1 MEVIHMEDWTL
12 TLEERFEIAL
22 SLELGIPLS
31 KLKDVLSQR
40 EYIAYQKY
48 FYTMGFGSEA
58 SFLRSGN
65 QIITIIQQIS
75 GAMGGKPA
83 KLKIEE
89 IYPQLTLPKDK
100 EGKVR
105 PQGNYAVDWDSS
117 SERERQQLTLA
128 GIYDEDGIPIKMKK
142 TT

>member
-1 MEVIHMEDWTL
+1 
-12 TLEERFEIAL
+12 
-22 SLELGIPLS
+22 
-31 KLKDVLSQR
+31 
-40 EYIAYQKY
+40 
-48 FYTMGFGSEA
+48 
-58 SFLRSGN
+58 
-65 QIITIIQQIS
+65 
-75 GAMGGKPA
+75 MGGKPA

>member
-1 MEVIHMEDWTL
+1 MEDWTL
-12 TLEERFEIAL
+12 TMEERFEIAL

-40 EYIAYQKY
+40 EYVAYQKY
-48 FYTMGFGSEA
+48 FYTIGFGSEA

-65 QIITIIQQIS
+65 QIITIIQQIN
-75 GAMGGKPA
+75 GAMGGKA
-83 KLKIEE
+83 IKLKVEE
-89 IYPQLTLPKDK
+89 IYPQLVVPRSGP
-100 EGKVR
+100 EEKVR

-117 SERERQQLTLA
+117 SEREKQQLTLA

>member
-1 MEVIHMEDWTL
+1 MEDWTL

-48 FYTMGFGSEA
+48 FYTIGFGSES

-65 QIITIIQQIS
+65 QIITIIQQIN
-75 GAMGGKPA
+75 GAMGGKPI

-89 IYPQLTLPKDK
+89 IYPQLAIPNVKSE
-100 EGKVR
+100 EGQIR

-117 SERERQQLTLA
+117 SEREKQQLTLA